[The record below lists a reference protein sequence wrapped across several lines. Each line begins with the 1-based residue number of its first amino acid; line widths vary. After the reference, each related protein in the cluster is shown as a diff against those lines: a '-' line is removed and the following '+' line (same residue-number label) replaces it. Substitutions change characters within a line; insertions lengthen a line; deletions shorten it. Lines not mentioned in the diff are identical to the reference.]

1 MRSDEILMVSGMMFV
16 TFSIRYFLFA
26 FADRIELRGLL
37 GRTLNYIPPAVFTA
51 ITLPAL
57 LWPDGAWFISMNNP
71 YLLAGIMATAIGIM
85 RKNLLVTIAT
95 GLLVFFA
102 FRFFQ

>member
-1 MRSDEILMVSGMMFV
+1 MKTDEVLMIAGMTLV
-16 TFSIRYFLFA
+16 TFGVRYFLFA
-26 FADRIELRGLL
+26 FADQIELRGLL
-37 GRTLNYIPPAVFTA
+37 GKSLNYIPPAVLTA

-57 LWPDGAWFISMNNP
+57 LLPEGEWFISMHNP
-71 YLLAGIMATAIGIM
+71 YLLAGIAAAAIGII